1 MSRARTGTIYALID
15 PRDNK
20 IRYIGK
26 TEKPVLARLA
36 SHLAT
41 PTNPAMR
48 VWINALSLQGL
59 VPRIEPLATVPVP
72 QLDHEEQQQI
82 RRHADS
88 GHRLLN
94 APHYHQN
101 IADLGAPSTTPAAPH
116 SRIPDAQLAQWTFG
130 RLAAAR
136 TNRTLPA
143 WAVALIVIVAA
154 PAYTAALL
162 LRAVL
167 HALFHTLVGNC
178 LAVLGAGGWILWD
191 VGFDAAV
198 RKVLLPRLP
207 AEEWAMFWD
216 AYMDAPLRE
225 LATSSLW
232 PFIAVSVLL
241 AAMSYGEVAEKAS
254 AVRMAPGNAK
264 GH

>member
-1 MSRARTGTIYALID
+1 MSRTRTGTIYALID

-59 VPRIEPLATVPVP
+59 MPRIEPLATVPVP
-72 QLDHEEQQQI
+72 HLDHEEQQQI
-82 RRHADS
+82 RRHADG

-94 APHYHQN
+94 APHYHQH
-101 IADLGAPSTTPAAPH
+101 IGDLGATSMAPAPR
-116 SRIPDAQLAQWTFG
+116 SRIPDAQLAQWAFG
-130 RLAAAR
+130 RLARARAAR
-136 TNRTLPA
+136 ALPA
-143 WAVALIVIVAA
+143 WSAAVIVIVGA
-154 PAYTAALL
+154 PAYAAALL

-167 HALFHTLVGNC
+167 HKLLHTITGNC
-178 LAVLGAGGWILWD
+178 LTVLSTGGWVLWD

-198 RKVLLPRLP
+198 REVLLPSLP
-207 AEEWAMFWD
+207 VEQWTTFWS
-216 AYMDAPLRE
+216 AYVASPLAE
-225 LATSSLW
+225 LATSFLW
-232 PFIAVSVLL
+232 PTAFVSVVL
-241 AAMSYGEVAEKAS
+241 AVMSYAEVAEKAGVRS
-254 AVRMAPGNAK
+254 AAARLRSYR
-264 GH
+264 